1 MDDPTVVLIIDGGP
15 PEAWV
20 DRACQHAEVH
30 RKVYQGLDE
39 YSDPATVET
48 YTEVWS
54 GTYK

>member
-30 RKVYQGLDE
+30 RKVEQGLDE